1 MRKIK
6 KIFNLIWNEFV
17 YGGHLLSFGAVS
29 IVYTASI
36 LLDIRITWDF
46 LLVVYLGTESV
57 YLYNRFKEYRIDFLT
72 NPERTEHIKKYAKY
86 IPFIIFL
93 MTFLAIV
100 IVVYFNKISALIW
113 GLLLLMLGLLYSLFL
128 KKITKKIIA
137 FKSFFVSLMW
147 SLLVLLLAV
156 YYSAPINLAL
166 FLFFVFVF
174 LRWFIN
180 TAFFDIKD
188 IETDRQERLKT
199 LAVVLGQNK
208 LLQLLSI
215 IAILAMLP
223 LIIGVYLR
231 VLPISSLMLFL
242 TIPYTFFYFKQLENK
257 EINPSFLYNVI
268 VDGEFIF
275 WLLFV
280 LLGNFIFT
288 QL

>member
-1 MRKIK
+1 MVIEKIV
-6 KIFNLIWNEFV
+6 NSIWNEFV

-57 YLYNRFKEYRIDFLT
+57 YLYNRFKEYKVDFLT
-72 NPERTEHIKKYAKY
+72 NPERTEHIKKYVKY

-93 MTFLAIV
+93 MTFSAIV
-100 IVVYFNKISALIW
+100 FVVYFNKISALTF
-113 GLLLLMLGLLYSLFL
+113 GLLLLIIGLLYSLFF
-128 KKITKKIIA
+128 KKITEKIIA
-137 FKSFFVSLMW
+137 FKSFFISLMW
-147 SLLVLLLAV
+147 SLLVLFLAI

-166 FLFFVFVF
+166 FLFSVFVF
-174 LRWFIN
+174 LRFFVSVS
-180 TAFFDIKD
+180 FFDIKD
-188 IETDRQERLKT
+188 IKTDKQEGLKT
-199 LAVVLGQNK
+199 LAVVLKQST
-208 LLQLLSI
+208 LWQFLSI
-215 IAILAMLP
+215 IAILAVLP

-257 EINPSFLYNVI
+257 NISPAFLYNVI

-275 WLLFV
+275 WPFFV
-280 LLGNFIFT
+280 LSSNFIFT
-288 QL
+288 KL

>member
-1 MRKIK
+1 MVIEKIV
-6 KIFNLIWNEFV
+6 NSIWNEFV

-57 YLYNRFKEYRIDFLT
+57 YLYNRFKEYKVDFLT
-72 NPERTEHIKKYAKY
+72 NPERTEHIKKYVKY

-93 MTFLAIV
+93 MTFSAIV
-100 IVVYFNKISALIW
+100 IVVYFNKISALTF
-113 GLLLLMLGLLYSLFL
+113 GLLLLIIGLLYSLFF
-128 KKITKKIIA
+128 KKITEKIIA
-137 FKSFFVSLMW
+137 FKSFFISLMW
-147 SLLVLLLAV
+147 SLLVLFLAI

-166 FLFFVFVF
+166 FLFSVFVF
-174 LRWFIN
+174 LRFFVSVS
-180 TAFFDIKD
+180 FFDIKD
-188 IETDRQERLKT
+188 IKTDKQEGLKT
-199 LAVVLGQNK
+199 LAVVLKQST
-208 LLQLLSI
+208 LWQFLSI
-215 IAILAMLP
+215 IAILAVLP

-257 EINPSFLYNVI
+257 NISPYFLYNVI

-275 WLLFV
+275 WPFFV
-280 LLGNFIFT
+280 LSGNFIFT
-288 QL
+288 KL

>member
-1 MRKIK
+1 MVIEKIV
-6 KIFNLIWNEFV
+6 NSIWNEFV

-57 YLYNRFKEYRIDFLT
+57 YLYNRFKEYKVDFLT
-72 NPERTEHIKKYAKY
+72 NPERTEHIKKYVKY

-93 MTFLAIV
+93 MTFSAIV
-100 IVVYFNKISALIW
+100 FVVYFNKISALIL
-113 GLLLLMLGLLYSLFL
+113 GLLLLILGLFYSLFF
-128 KKITKKIIA
+128 KKITEKIIA

-147 SLLVLLLAV
+147 SLLVLFLAI

-174 LRWFIN
+174 LRWLIN
-180 TAFFDIKD
+180 TTFFDIKD
-188 IETDRQERLKT
+188 IETDRQEGLKT
-199 LAVVLGQNK
+199 LAVVLKQSK
-208 LLQLLSI
+208 LWQLLSI
-215 IAILAMLP
+215 IAILAVLP

-257 EINPSFLYNVI
+257 NISPYFLYNVI

-275 WLLFV
+275 WPF
-280 LLGNFIFT
+280 FILIGKHF
-288 QL
+288 L

>member
-1 MRKIK
+1 MVIEKIV
-6 KIFNLIWNEFV
+6 NSIWNEFV

-57 YLYNRFKEYRIDFLT
+57 YLYNRFKEYKVDFLT
-72 NPERTEHIKKYAKY
+72 NPERTEHIKKYVKY

-93 MTFLAIV
+93 MTFSAIV
-100 IVVYFNKISALIW
+100 FVVYFNKISALTF
-113 GLLLLMLGLLYSLFL
+113 GLLLLIIGLLYSLFF
-128 KKITKKIIA
+128 KKITEKIIA
-137 FKSFFVSLMW
+137 FKSFFISLMW
-147 SLLVLLLAV
+147 SLLVLFLAI

-166 FLFFVFVF
+166 FLFSVFVF
-174 LRWFIN
+174 LRFFVSVS
-180 TAFFDIKD
+180 FFDIKD
-188 IETDRQERLKT
+188 IKTDKQEGLKT
-199 LAVVLGQNK
+199 LAVVLKQST
-208 LLQLLSI
+208 LWQFLSI
-215 IAILAMLP
+215 IAILAVLP

-257 EINPSFLYNVI
+257 NISPAFLYNVI

-275 WLLFV
+275 WPF
-280 LLGNFIFT
+280 FILICKHF
-288 QL
+288 

>member
-1 MRKIK
+1 MVIEKIV
-6 KIFNLIWNEFV
+6 NSIWNEFV

-57 YLYNRFKEYRIDFLT
+57 YLYNRFKEYKVDFLT
-72 NPERTEHIKKYAKY
+72 NPERTEHIKKYVKY

-93 MTFLAIV
+93 MTFSAIV
-100 IVVYFNKISALIW
+100 IVVYFNKISALTF
-113 GLLLLMLGLLYSLFL
+113 GLLLLIIGLLYSLFF
-128 KKITKKIIA
+128 KKITEKIIA
-137 FKSFFVSLMW
+137 FKSFFISLMW
-147 SLLVLLLAV
+147 SLLVLFLAI

-166 FLFFVFVF
+166 FLFSVFVF
-174 LRWFIN
+174 LRFFVSVS
-180 TAFFDIKD
+180 FFDIKD
-188 IETDRQERLKT
+188 IKTDKQEGLKT
-199 LAVVLGQNK
+199 LAVVLKQSK
-208 LLQLLSI
+208 LWQILSI
-215 IAILAMLP
+215 TAILAVFP

-257 EINPSFLYNVI
+257 NISPYFLYNVI

-275 WLLFV
+275 WLFFV
-280 LLGNFIFT
+280 LIGKHFL
-288 QL
+288 

>member
-1 MRKIK
+1 MVIEKIV
-6 KIFNLIWNEFV
+6 NSIWNEFV

-57 YLYNRFKEYRIDFLT
+57 YLYNRFKEYKVDFLT
-72 NPERTEHIKKYAKY
+72 NPERTEHIKKYVKY

-93 MTFLAIV
+93 MTFSAIV
-100 IVVYFNKISALIW
+100 IVVYFNKISALTF
-113 GLLLLMLGLLYSLFL
+113 GLLLLIIGLLYSLFF
-128 KKITKKIIA
+128 KKITEKIIA
-137 FKSFFVSLMW
+137 FKSFFISLMW
-147 SLLVLLLAV
+147 SLLVLFLAI

-166 FLFFVFVF
+166 FLFSVFVF
-174 LRWFIN
+174 LRFFVSVS
-180 TAFFDIKD
+180 FFDIKD
-188 IETDRQERLKT
+188 IKTDKQEGLKT
-199 LAVVLGQNK
+199 LAVVLKQSK
-208 LLQLLSI
+208 LWQLLSI
-215 IAILAMLP
+215 IAILAVLP

-257 EINPSFLYNVI
+257 NISPYFLYNVI

-275 WLLFV
+275 WLFFV
-280 LLGNFIFT
+280 LSGNFIFT
-288 QL
+288 KL

>member
-1 MRKIK
+1 MVIEKIV
-6 KIFNLIWNEFV
+6 NSIWNEFV

-57 YLYNRFKEYRIDFLT
+57 YLYNRFKEYKVDFLT
-72 NPERTEHIKKYAKY
+72 NPERTEHIKKYVKY

-93 MTFLAIV
+93 MTFSAIV
-100 IVVYFNKISALIW
+100 MVVYFNKISALIL
-113 GLLLLMLGLLYSLFL
+113 GLLLLILGLFYSLFF
-128 KKITKKIIA
+128 KKITEKIIA
-137 FKSFFVSLMW
+137 FKSFFISLMW
-147 SLLVLLLAV
+147 SLLVLFLAI

-166 FLFFVFVF
+166 FLFSVFVF
-174 LRWFIN
+174 LRFFVSVS
-180 TAFFDIKD
+180 FFDIKD
-188 IETDRQERLKT
+188 IKTDKQEGLKT
-199 LAVVLGQNK
+199 LAVVLKQST
-208 LLQLLSI
+208 LWQFLSI
-215 IAILAMLP
+215 IAILAVLP

-257 EINPSFLYNVI
+257 NISPYFLYNVI

-275 WLLFV
+275 WLFFV
-280 LLGNFIFT
+280 LIGKHFL
-288 QL
+288 

>member
-1 MRKIK
+1 MVIEKIV
-6 KIFNLIWNEFV
+6 NSIWNEFV

-57 YLYNRFKEYRIDFLT
+57 YLYNRFKEYKVDFLT
-72 NPERTEHIKKYAKY
+72 NPERTEHIKKYVKY

-93 MTFLAIV
+93 MTFSAIV
-100 IVVYFNKISALIW
+100 IVVYFNKISALTF
-113 GLLLLMLGLLYSLFL
+113 GLLLLIIGLLYSLFF
-128 KKITKKIIA
+128 KKITEKIIA
-137 FKSFFVSLMW
+137 FKSFFISLMW
-147 SLLVLLLAV
+147 SLLVLFLAI

-166 FLFFVFVF
+166 FLFSVFVF
-174 LRWFIN
+174 LRFFVSVS
-180 TAFFDIKD
+180 FFDIKD
-188 IETDRQERLKT
+188 IKTDKQEGLKT
-199 LAVVLGQNK
+199 LAVVLKQST
-208 LLQLLSI
+208 LWQFLSI
-215 IAILAMLP
+215 IAILAVLP

-257 EINPSFLYNVI
+257 NISPYFLYNVI

-275 WLLFV
+275 WLFFV
-280 LLGNFIFT
+280 LSGNFIFT
-288 QL
+288 KL

>member
-1 MRKIK
+1 MVIEKIV
-6 KIFNLIWNEFV
+6 NSIWNEFV

-57 YLYNRFKEYRIDFLT
+57 YLYNRFKEYKVDFLT
-72 NPERTEHIKKYAKY
+72 NPERTEHIKKYVKY

-93 MTFLAIV
+93 MTFSAIV
-100 IVVYFNKISALIW
+100 FVVYFNKISALTF
-113 GLLLLMLGLLYSLFL
+113 GLLLLIIGLLYSLFF
-128 KKITKKIIA
+128 KKITEKIIA
-137 FKSFFVSLMW
+137 FKSFFISLMW
-147 SLLVLLLAV
+147 SLLVLFLAI

-166 FLFFVFVF
+166 FLFSVFVF
-174 LRWFIN
+174 LRFFVSVS
-180 TAFFDIKD
+180 FFDIKD
-188 IETDRQERLKT
+188 IKTDKQEGLKT
-199 LAVVLGQNK
+199 LAVVLKQST
-208 LLQLLSI
+208 LWQFLSI
-215 IAILAMLP
+215 IAILAVLP

-257 EINPSFLYNVI
+257 NISPYFLYNVI

-275 WLLFV
+275 WLFFV
-280 LLGNFIFT
+280 LSGNFIFT
-288 QL
+288 KL

>member
-1 MRKIK
+1 MVIEKIV
-6 KIFNLIWNEFV
+6 NSIWNEFV

-57 YLYNRFKEYRIDFLT
+57 YLYNRFKEYKVDFLT
-72 NPERTEHIKKYAKY
+72 NPERTEHIKKYVKY

-93 MTFLAIV
+93 MTFSAIV
-100 IVVYFNKISALIW
+100 FVVYFNKISALTF
-113 GLLLLMLGLLYSLFL
+113 GLLLLIIGLLYSLFF
-128 KKITKKIIA
+128 KKITEKIIA
-137 FKSFFVSLMW
+137 FKSFFISLMW
-147 SLLVLLLAV
+147 SLLVLFLAI

-166 FLFFVFVF
+166 FLFSVFVF
-174 LRWFIN
+174 LRFFVSVS
-180 TAFFDIKD
+180 FFDIKD
-188 IETDRQERLKT
+188 IKTDKQEGLKT
-199 LAVVLGQNK
+199 LAVVLKQST
-208 LLQLLSI
+208 LWQFLSI
-215 IAILAMLP
+215 IAILAVLP

-257 EINPSFLYNVI
+257 NISPAFLYNVI

-275 WLLFV
+275 WPF
-280 LLGNFIFT
+280 FILIGKHF
-288 QL
+288 L